1 MVVLWH
7 IDVFNMP
14 WINALWMPMFFV
26 VSGMFFKETDGMKLF
41 IEKKVNGIFIPFV
54 SFYLLSYFFF
64 YICNWIMPGVIKT
77 SAGGILDVFTQRQYF
92 NGPIW
97 FLLSLFNVSLLMF
110 LISSTSQREWGRCLY
125 VCLFGLFGYFLDQA
139 DVMFPLMIDTSF
151 TMLPFFYVGVLV
163 KRYSLHK
170 YLRGGYLHYVIWSI
184 LFVAGIA
191 VMIIFDYPELHARD
205 NHYIGNVFVSNMFY
219 LCTIGFLLC
228 VFAKTPHIPFLTY
241 FGRYSLIPLCLHHL
255 VYRPVILFERIMLDK
270 EDQIITA
277 IVTILIC
284 LAAIP
289 FCNKYLPWIVG
300 QKTVLQLNWNQKDNV
315 EICD

>member
-1 MVVLWH
+1 
-7 IDVFNMP
+7 
-14 WINALWMPMFFV
+14 
-26 VSGMFFKETDGMKLF
+26 MKLF

-170 YLRGGYLHYVIWSI
+170 YLRGG
-184 LFVAGIA
+184 GI
-191 VMIIFDYPELHARD
+191 
-205 NHYIGNVFVSNMFY
+205 YITSYGQFY
-219 LCTIGFLLC
+219 LWQ
-228 VFAKTPHIPFLTY
+228 
-241 FGRYSLIPLCLHHL
+241 
-255 VYRPVILFERIMLDK
+255 E
-270 EDQIITA
+270 
-277 IVTILIC
+277 
-284 LAAIP
+284 
-289 FCNKYLPWIVG
+289 LPS
-300 QKTVLQLNWNQKDNV
+300 
-315 EICD
+315 